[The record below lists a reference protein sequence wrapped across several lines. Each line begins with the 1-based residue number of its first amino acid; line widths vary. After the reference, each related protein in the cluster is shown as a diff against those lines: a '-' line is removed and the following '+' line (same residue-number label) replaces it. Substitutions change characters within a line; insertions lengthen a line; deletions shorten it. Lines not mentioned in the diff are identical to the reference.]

1 MKKTV
6 DYLNEIV
13 ISYNKKLLNNSAVNT
28 SENAVIMAREIFR
41 RTDSNPDLKEYFFV
55 LMFNSGNL
63 TIGFLKVSE
72 GGISGTVVDNRLIFA
87 TALKCLATGIIL
99 VHNHPSGVL
108 RPSSQD
114 IEATTKIKSA
124 AKLFDLRLLDHI
136 ILSSDSY
143 FSFSDEGIL

>member
-41 RTDSNPDLKEYFFV
+41 QTDSNPDLKEYFFV

-87 TALKCLATGIIL
+87 TALKCLATGLIL

-108 RPSSQD
+108 KPSSQD

>member
-1 MKKTV
+1 MKKSV

-41 RTDSNPDLKEYFFV
+41 QTDSNPDLKEYFFV

-87 TALKCLATGIIL
+87 TALKCLATGLIL

-108 RPSSQD
+108 KPSSQD